1 MELKN
6 KKISLSLL
14 LTSIVTII
22 FFSILQEK
30 KKVYYLDEYGRSFF
44 KRQRIVEFLEIT
56 ISFNNSLFFLF
67 IAVIVFTISLIY
79 INDEIIIKTFKTLI
93 KKTCAFKFPSLWNSL
108 IKKIIISMIVTI
120 TILLIIGKC
129 NRSKNLNSDENNE
142 EIMDTIAVI
151 DSTAVSSSAK
161 NNESINSTNTKNNID
176 SFISAEAIH
185 AATEKTAIGKA
196 MKGSTLQSQELLNQ
210 LKEAD
215 AKRDISKALKGSP
228 LEFEGDI
235 ATQGLSTDQI
245 NRTGGEGPQSV
256 DAAFLESAR
265 NNTSKNKKK

>member
-93 KKTCAFKFPSLWNSL
+93 KKTCAFKFSSLWNSL

-120 TILLIIGKC
+120 TILLFIGKC

-176 SFISAEAIH
+176 SFSAEAIQ
-185 AATEKTAIGKA
+185 AATEKTAIGKS
-196 MKGSTLQSQELLNQ
+196 MKGTT
-210 LKEAD
+210 
-215 AKRDISKALKGSP
+215 

-235 ATQGLSTDQI
+235 ARQGLSTDQI
-245 NRTGGEGPQSV
+245 NRTGGEGPQSF
-256 DAAFLESAR
+256 DTAFLESAK